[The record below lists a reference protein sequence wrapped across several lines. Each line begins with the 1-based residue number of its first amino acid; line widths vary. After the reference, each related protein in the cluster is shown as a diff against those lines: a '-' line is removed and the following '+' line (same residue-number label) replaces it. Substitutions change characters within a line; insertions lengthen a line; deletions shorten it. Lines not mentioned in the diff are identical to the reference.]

1 MQWKG
6 ILGSREY
13 VQIPRR
19 ALCVQRALSY
29 GPGVVRNITSEAGDS
44 WVARGLG

>member
-1 MQWKG
+1 MEWKG

-13 VQIPRR
+13 VQIPGR
-19 ALCVQRALSY
+19 ALCVQRALGC
-29 GPGVVRNITSEAGDS
+29 GPGIVRNITSEAGDR